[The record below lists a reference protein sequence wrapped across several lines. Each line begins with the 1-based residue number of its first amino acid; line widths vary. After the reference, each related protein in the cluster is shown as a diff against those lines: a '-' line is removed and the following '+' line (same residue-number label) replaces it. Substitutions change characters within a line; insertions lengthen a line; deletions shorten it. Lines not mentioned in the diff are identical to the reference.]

1 MTYSTTGLLA
11 LLVHVIVNYDVIRN
25 AHYRKGTPAADAYRG
40 LILTVALFYIADILW
55 GVFYD
60 ARLVALTTA
69 DTVLYFIAMAA
80 TVFMWTRYVFLY
92 LKLNGKESSLMRD

>member
-25 AHYRKGTPAADAYRG
+25 AHYQKGTPAADAYRG
-40 LILTVALFYIADILW
+40 LILTVALFYIADTLW
-55 GVFYD
+55 GIFYD

-69 DTVLYFIAMAA
+69 DTVSAA
-80 TVFMWTRYVFLY
+80 V
-92 LKLNGKESSLMRD
+92 